1 MRMLAWELVA
11 HGAPTLAH
19 LKVGSLF
26 NAAYDSVDALMNEL
40 SVLNSELQPKGVT
53 MTILRLRDNKALIYL
68 YRDAEVNSQLRCP
81 EVQSFLRGCSYESFD
96 MQAALQHLQTRLQ
109 CCPEFPHEIGV
120 FLGYPLSDVKAFIR
134 NGGQNYVCS
143 GCWKA
148 YSNQQEAMRMFQRLR
163 KCKDVYIKL
172 YAEGF
177 PLSRLTVKTQTV

>member
-1 MRMLAWELVA
+1 MLARDLVI

-26 NAAYDSVDALMNEL
+26 NVSYASMDTLAMEISALNTEL
-40 SVLNSELQPKGVT
+40 LPKGVT
-53 MTILRLRDNKALIYL
+53 VTPLCHRNSKALIYL
-68 YRDAEVNSQLRCP
+68 YRTAELSHQLSQP
-81 EVQSFLRGCSYESFD
+81 EVQSFLHGFGYTCFTVQD
-96 MQAALQHLQTRLQ
+96 VLHHLHIRLLYF
-109 CCPEFPHEIGV
+109 PEFPHEIGV

-134 NGGQNYVCS
+134 NGGQNCVCS

-163 KCKDVYIKL
+163 KCKEVYTKL